1 MAYTNDP
8 HTLDLVNQLRAL
20 KKEMLAWKGPKN
32 IDIIIEIIR
41 KQPGWTTIAEIAF
54 TNTLAESLRRQINS
68 INETSAGFVDAARKV
83 KPVRKNKELK
93 EKKGVLKVQTYWFEL
108 IKKQKP
114 GKKCLAFVLLFY
126 FENYFFI
133 IFCVILILL
142 LPVTFTA

>member
-68 INETSAGFVDAARKV
+68 INETSAGFVDAARRV
-83 KPVRKNKELK
+83 KPVR
-93 EKKGVLKVQTYWFEL
+93 
-108 IKKQKP
+108 
-114 GKKCLAFVLLFY
+114 GK
-126 FENYFFI
+126 
-133 IFCVILILL
+133 
-142 LPVTFTA
+142 